1 MSKSPGGLTNNTS
14 EIKSLLAVPNS
25 KPKTKT
31 KINGP
36 SPQTSSSAS
45 PSTSSAPP
53 PDPVD
58 QTAIFARRWCTFIQT
73 HVPHILFFWFLF
85 ILSGSYCFPHF
96 ADVTD
101 SSFYPPA
108 DSYSNLA
115 MERFKDC
122 YETSSD
128 TRAMII
134 LMDSAD
140 DSTSLIAPSDS
151 EIYLETSKFATDL
164 AAKASELSD
173 KLSDAGSKYSSNTTS
188 YYLLSSTYPQV
199 ADQYQVGVGV
209 SVSVWYSS
217 SN

>member
-1 MSKSPGGLTNNTS
+1 
-14 EIKSLLAVPNS
+14 
-25 KPKTKT
+25 
-31 KINGP
+31 
-36 SPQTSSSAS
+36 
-45 PSTSSAPP
+45 
-53 PDPVD
+53 
-58 QTAIFARRWCTFIQT
+58 
-73 HVPHILFFWFLF
+73 
-85 ILSGSYCFPHF
+85 
-96 ADVTD
+96 
-101 SSFYPPA
+101 
-108 DSYSNLA
+108 
-115 MERFKDC
+115 
-122 YETSSD
+122 
-128 TRAMII
+128 MII